1 MKPVIKQKVAL
12 FTPVGFLDGE
22 NASDII
28 SPFDI
33 DYLMSVKPEGA
44 FISLKKVIFFNKK
57 GITVLIESLIRVRAK
72 CGTIVGFCD
81 YDLKKYNMVLDMFPE
96 SLNFSLFDTAEIATL
111 FVGTDFK
118 NVKDKKIIV
127 YVDKSEQ
134 KNQLAM
140 ELYERGFL
148 PTIAKDENDFLAKR
162 KDAEFI
168 IENSYLGKIDKTP
181 IVFIKDN
188 VIVYTLKGFVDSD
201 IAKKFDMI
209 YHNNS
214 LRVGFK
220 LFLFDSDDV
229 SSINIHGV
237 NFISKLSI
245 AGAEYGVLI
254 VISGLNDRNITKKL
268 TNDLEDAGV
277 LIYSSMKELFED
289 GQIIKEAYESS
300 SVVKKSSGITKKLIS
315 ILPTIIESSVKTIE
329 VLSGYN
335 AQKKLI
341 KVQELDL
348 KEARSLLS
356 VSIGFYGDINCILIL
371 IFERS
376 IAKEACKILLEEDCS
391 EDDVVEALGEFT
403 HIIGGKISQQLLKR
417 GIKIDITMPRTFDL
431 VKDVLL
437 SQKNSRG
444 AQVDLN
450 IDGRELTLFLTR

>member
-1 MKPVIKQKVAL
+1 
-12 FTPVGFLDGE
+12 
-22 NASDII
+22 
-28 SPFDI
+28 
-33 DYLMSVKPEGA
+33 
-44 FISLKKVIFFNKK
+44 
-57 GITVLIESLIRVRAK
+57 
-72 CGTIVGFCD
+72 
-81 YDLKKYNMVLDMFPE
+81 
-96 SLNFSLFDTAEIATL
+96 
-111 FVGTDFK
+111 
-118 NVKDKKIIV
+118 
-127 YVDKSEQ
+127 
-134 KNQLAM
+134 M
-140 ELYERGFL
+140 ELYERGFS
-148 PTIAKDENDFLAKR
+148 PIIAKDENDFIEKR

-168 IENSYLGKIDKTP
+168 IEYAYLGKIDKTP
-181 IVFIKDN
+181 TVFIKDN

-201 IAKKFDMI
+201 IAKKFDMV

-214 LRVGFK
+214 LKVGFK
-220 LFLFDSDDV
+220 LFLFDSEEV
-229 SSINIHGV
+229 SSLNVHGV

-254 VISGLNDRNITKKL
+254 VICGLSNRNITKKL

-277 LIYSSMKELFED
+277 LIYPSIKELFED
-289 GQIIKEAYESS
+289 GEIIKEAYESS

-315 ILPTIIESSVKTIE
+315 ILPTMIESSVKTIE

-341 KVQELDL
+341 KVQELNL
-348 KEARSLLS
+348 KEDRALLS

-444 AQVDLN
+444 AQVDLS